1 MSKDVN
7 KVLVRTTAVKLAINE
22 KIVQKVV
29 DYQFKSAH
37 EAMSNNHHTIELC
50 GFGKFVFNNNK
61 AKKKLASMQKT
72 MEILQNELDH
82 PETAKKSPI
91 FCENVMKDTKEH
103 IASLKPMIKYD

>member
-7 KVLVRTTAVKLAINE
+7 KVLVRTTAVRLAINE

>member
-1 MSKDVN
+1 MSSDPKN
-7 KVLVRTTAVKLAINE
+7 MLIRTTAVKLAINE

-50 GFGKFVFNNNK
+50 GFGKFIFNNNK
-61 AKKKLASMQKT
+61 AKKKLESLQKT
-72 MEILQNELDH
+72 VDILQNELDH
-82 PETAKKSPI
+82 PETATKSPV
-91 FCENVMKDTKEH
+91 FSKNVLKATKEH

>member
-91 FCENVMKDTKEH
+91 FCENVLKDTKEH